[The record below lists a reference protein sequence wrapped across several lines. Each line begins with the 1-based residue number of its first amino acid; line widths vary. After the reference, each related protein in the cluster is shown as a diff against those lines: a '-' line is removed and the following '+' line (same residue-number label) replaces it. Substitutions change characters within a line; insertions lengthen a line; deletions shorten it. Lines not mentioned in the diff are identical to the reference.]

1 MAAKIQLNR
10 SSMISARINKL
21 VKSDLGHDARH
32 RTYFVATVAGSGV
45 DGFIENK
52 HSGNQPFHY

>member
-1 MAAKIQLNR
+1 
-10 SSMISARINKL
+10 MISARINKL

-32 RTYFVATVAGSGV
+32 RIYFVATVAGSGV